1 VPVIIPGEQ
10 SQRLAEM
17 LRIRQLPIPGPGTT
31 RAQGRQAPAGQ
42 DAAAAGHHTWLPGSI
57 DDTLARRHSVRAFTT
72 DPLPRSTICAAATAA
87 RDAEAAAWPAGTH
100 GAGAFQIIVA
110 AFRVDGLAKGLHA
123 IRTGPDATPLG
134 PEIGPEIGTEIGPE
148 IDTDNGWLE
157 SLGKEYVDAPALL
170 LICGDLNAACR
181 DGGPTGYASMLV
193 RAGTIGYA
201 AWLWAVSAGLAG
213 SVYGP
218 ACHRVTGAAR
228 QLDANLRHLFTVAIG
243 ASAEPAGHPSGNDG
257 HDGLS

>member
-17 LRIRQLPIPGPGTT
+17 LRIRQLPIPGSGTT
-31 RAQGRQAPAGQ
+31 RARGRQAPAGQ

-123 IRTGPDATPLG
+123 IGTGPGTTPLG
-134 PEIGPEIGTEIGPE
+134 PQIGTEI
-148 IDTDNGWLE
+148 DTGNGWLE
-157 SLGKEYVDAPALL
+157 SLRKEYVDAPALL

-243 ASAEPAGHPSGNDG
+243 ASAEPAGHSSGNDG